1 MQFADDVFAPRYML
15 MSTKD
20 MSVGKPLRVL
30 YAFAVPMIISVLF
43 QQFYNIADS
52 LIAGNFIH
60 DGGDALASVNSAYP
74 VTVVFIAIGNGFGVG
89 GGVVISRIFGAKDYS
104 RTKTA
109 VRTALINIAFFS
121 VIFTVIGALTNK
133 PMLTLMNS
141 QDLGENVF
149 TQSVDYLNIY
159 VYGLSFLFIYNVVSA
174 IFQALGNSKTPLFL
188 LIFSTIFNV
197 VIDIIFVKYCDL
209 GVKGLAWGTFVAQ
222 GIASIISLV
231 ILLLNINKLRST
243 PIEKRAI
250 PLENICLPVTE
261 QREPNSADAQITEY
275 LKKSSTTAIYVPD
288 AQEFSDGN
296 TQADDG
302 AKKDTITIIKQKKPL
317 PRALNNACF
326 SLPTWLSIMVLSL
339 PSILQNSTVSIGQL
353 FVQSLVNSFGNPN
366 LVSAYG
372 SAFKINY
379 IIISVFLTISN
390 AMATFTSQNIGAHR
404 LDRAKQGLKGGV
416 VSMLVLAVVCTTLYL
431 LLAKWLVSLFISD
444 YNEEIISI
452 GAKFLYILSP
462 FYVVVCIKIIF
473 DGFVRGAGDMA
484 GFTTSTMTDLV
495 IRVGLSYIFVKALNL
510 GYESIWWSWPIGW
523 IVGATV
529 IVIFYLSK
537 RWVKT
542 AQKNL

>member
-1 MQFADDVFAPRYML
+1 MA
-15 MSTKD
+15 TKD
-20 MSVGKPLRVL
+20 MSVGKPLKVL

-52 LIAGNFIH
+52 IIAGNFIN
-60 DGGDALASVNSAYP
+60 DGGEALAAVNAAYP

-89 GGVVISRIFGAKDYS
+89 GGVVISRIFGSKNYPRA
-104 RTKTA
+104 KTA

-121 VIFTVIGALTNK
+121 VIFTLLGALTNK
-133 PMLTLMNS
+133 PLLTLMNS

-188 LIFSTIFNV
+188 LIFSTLFNV
-197 VIDIIFVKYCDL
+197 VIDVVFVKYFDL

-222 GIASIISLV
+222 GIASVISLI
-231 ILLLNINKLRST
+231 ILLANVNKLPKTDES
-243 PIEKRAI
+243 
-250 PLENICLPVTE
+250 
-261 QREPNSADAQITEY
+261 TEY
-275 LKKSSTTAIYVPD
+275 ADMSQSEKVYAKTSMESTNNE
-288 AQEFSDGN
+288 QEN
-296 TQADDG
+296 TPAENPIPQPI
-302 AKKDTITIIKQKKPL
+302 ITKKPL
-317 PRALNNACF
+317 PRSLDNACF
-326 SLPTWLSIMVLSL
+326 SLPTWISIMALSL

-353 FVQSLVNSFGNPN
+353 FVQSLVNSFGNAN
-366 LVSAYG
+366 LVAAYG

-390 AMATFTSQNIGAHR
+390 AMATFTSQNIGAHK

-416 VSMLVLAVVCTTLYL
+416 VSMLVLAAVCTALYL
-431 LLAKWLVSLFISD
+431 LLAKQLVSLFISG
-444 YNEEIISI
+444 NNQEIISI

-484 GFTTSTMTDLV
+484 GFTTSTMTDLIV
-495 IRVGLSYIFVKALNL
+495 RVGLSYLFVKALKL

-523 IVGATV
+523 VVGATV
-529 IVIFYLSK
+529 IVIFYFSK